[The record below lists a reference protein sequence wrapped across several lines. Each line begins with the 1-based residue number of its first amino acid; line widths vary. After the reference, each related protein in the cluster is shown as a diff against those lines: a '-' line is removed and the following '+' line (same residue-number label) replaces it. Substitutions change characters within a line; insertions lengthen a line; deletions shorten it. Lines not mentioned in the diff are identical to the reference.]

1 MSNDFIISDDLYL
14 ILLRYFDGDII
25 NINSKIIKDLKKGKF
40 QKKEIEPVNKK
51 IIKTLKK
58 IIKLEETNPDE

>member
-1 MSNDFIISDDLYL
+1 MKIIYNIYNNNKRMSNDFIISDDLYL

-40 QKKEIEPVNKK
+40 QKKEVSKNCKTNK
-51 IIKTLKK
+51 
-58 IIKLEETNPDE
+58 